1 MVGFGINYIHKTCEV
16 IRVVFRKIGIYWN
29 SSKET
34 GLEVA
39 RRLIRVLADRNIRA
53 SVNKSLAE
61 IFGETE
67 LCDHCAFSD
76 CDMLIVLGGDGTILR
91 ALDYAIPN
99 DLPILGINLGRL
111 GFLTEIE
118 MANLEKDMQV
128 VLDGGFTIDERMTM
142 CVDGYDDDKMFALN
156 EIVIDRSTPEVCVLS
171 LEYAANGT
179 IVDRIS
185 GDGLIIAST
194 TGSTAYSL
202 SAGGPI
208 IAPGLD
214 CFILTPIC
222 PHMLNVRPV
231 VLSAEARITVRLTDN
246 RNDARAVLDSR
257 KFIPMEGQDAIMTI
271 RRSARNAKFVRFHD
285 RNYFDLL
292 RGKLSEWTH

>member
-1 MVGFGINYIHKTCEV
+1 MG
-16 IRVVFRKIGIYWN
+16 FRKIGIHWN
-29 SSKET
+29 SSKES

-39 RRLIRVLADRNIRA
+39 RRLIRVLSNRNIRA
-53 SVNKSLAE
+53 SVNKSLAD
-61 IFGETE
+61 IFGEPE
-67 LCDHCAFSD
+67 LCDCCGFSD
-76 CDMLIVLGGDGTILR
+76 CEMLIVLGGDGTILR

-99 DLPILGINLGRL
+99 DLPILGVNLGRL

-118 MANLEKDMQV
+118 MANLERDMQL
-128 VLDGGFTIDERMTM
+128 VLDGGYTIDERMTM
-142 CVDGYDDDKMFALN
+142 CVEGYDDDKMFALN
-156 EIVIDRSTPEVCVLS
+156 EIVIDRSTPEVRVLS
-171 LEYAANGT
+171 LEYSANGT

-185 GDGLIIAST
+185 GDGLIIASA

-208 IAPGLD
+208 VAPGLD
-214 CFILTPIC
+214 CFVLTPIC

-231 VLSAEARITVRLTDN
+231 VLSAADRIAVRLTDN
-246 RNDARAVLDSR
+246 RNGARAVLDSR
-257 KFIPMEGQDAIMTI
+257 KFIPMEGRDAVMTI
-271 RRSARNAKFVRFHD
+271 RRSARNARFIRLHD